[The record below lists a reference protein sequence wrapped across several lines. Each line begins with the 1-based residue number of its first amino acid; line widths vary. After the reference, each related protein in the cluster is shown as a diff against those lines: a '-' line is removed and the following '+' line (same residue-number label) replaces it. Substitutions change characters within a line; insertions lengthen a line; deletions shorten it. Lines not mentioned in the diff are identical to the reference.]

1 MNTCISPE
9 EIEAWELEA
18 YLHGNASPKIVQH
31 VARCPACSARID
43 ELRSFHHRLQRALA
57 RVDCPSTEA
66 LLQHRWRQLPQLKA
80 REIDA
85 HLKLCGACR
94 AEYATFT
101 GPEPGTAQQVLAAVR
116 QRLSVLT
123 AILQPSLAPTPVLRG
138 TENPSTIYSVPE
150 TGWEIILTQTTGARG
165 HVLSGQLLGADPE
178 EMAEAQ
184 AGILAGDELLLETT
198 LDPTGWFVLQPL
210 SAGRYTLWIDVATTH
225 IRAPEVTVGSE
236 AIAPRRG

>member
-18 YLHGNASPKIVQH
+18 YLHGNASSKIVQH
-31 VARCPACSARID
+31 VARCPACSTRID
-43 ELRSFHHRLQRALA
+43 ELRSFHHQLQRALA
-57 RVDCPSTEA
+57 RVDCPSAEA
-66 LLQHRWRQLPQLKA
+66 LQQHRWRQLPQPTA

-85 HLKLCGACR
+85 HLKLCSACR

-123 AILQPSLAPTPVLRG
+123 AILQPSLAPAPVLRG
-138 TENPSTIYSVPE
+138 ADSPPTIYRVPE
-150 TGWEIILTQTTGARG
+150 TCWEIILTQTTGTRG

-184 AGILAGDELLLETT
+184 AGILSDDKLLLETT
-198 LDPTGWFVLQPL
+198 LDQTGWFVLQPL
-210 SAGRYTLWIDVATTH
+210 PAGRYTLWLDVAATH
-225 IRAPEVTVGSE
+225 IRAPEVTVGPE
-236 AIAPRRG
+236 AITPRRE